1 MVLKRI
7 DTNHYL
13 DFLTMRDYLE
23 EIIVKTGRKV
33 LMNEDF
39 NIKFTSK
46 NHILEY
52 KKKYIDK

>member
-1 MVLKRI
+1 MALKRI
-7 DTNHYL
+7 DTNNYL
-13 DFLTMRDYLE
+13 DFLVMRDYLE
-23 EIIVKTGRKV
+23 EVIIKTGRKI